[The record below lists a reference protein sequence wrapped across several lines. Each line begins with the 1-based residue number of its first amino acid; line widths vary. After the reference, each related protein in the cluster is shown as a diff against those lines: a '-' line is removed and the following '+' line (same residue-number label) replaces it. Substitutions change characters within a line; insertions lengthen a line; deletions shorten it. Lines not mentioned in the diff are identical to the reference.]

1 MLLADARDM
10 PGESAEK
17 GMLLAICFRGIRG
30 LCEKGTQMCLPKHAS
45 RYARALTL
53 GYPSS
58 VVVFFAM
65 AQEQKFIK

>member
-1 MLLADARDM
+1 MHLADARDM
-10 PGESAEK
+10 PGQAAERVSSSRSAFGES
-17 GMLLAICFRGIRG
+17 GG

-45 RYARALTL
+45 RYARAVTL
-53 GYPSS
+53 VYPSS